1 MAQGR
6 GTINSGMA
14 QTPLLEHFPPLA
26 RNRNYLLLF
35 GSYVVSVLGD
45 RVHFLVM
52 LQLLCIV
59 ILRQKA
65 VDSQHFAQLN
75 LAMFL
80 PFFLLAPLAGIV
92 ADRIPRRRIMIS
104 CDLSRAVLVV
114 IARTVLLAGAMGRW
128 MSVPQLLWLLFG
140 SEVVLSIFGEMFS
153 PARAAILPNLVHPQQ
168 LLQANAWI
176 NPAGTIVTLIGFLV
190 GGWLVTRNLS
200 YAMYVDA
207 VTYCISAVCVI
218 TMRLPPGV
226 DVPAP
231 ANRGKSMRASLRQG
245 VSYLRRHTRP
255 LQVISLELGFF
266 AISTLI
272 LNSLPSLVHRRFHL
286 GPRHLYFTMALTG
299 LGMIAGALALS
310 RTKQNIPKEIGI
322 GWSVVLLGIGLL
334 LAAHAHSWPVMVL
347 WLMVAACFGSIMFIS
362 VDTLLQRIVPDFMRG
377 RVMGVRD
384 LVTTA
389 GLITMTLPMA
399 LLPDMHVLVVKLVY
413 AMGTLSLLLGIGLVI
428 FYYRG
433 QPLPAGQA
441 VILRIFRVYMVV
453 WHGYRRVGP
462 CRIPAQGPVIIVCN
476 HGCRSGPLALLISSP
491 RRFIRLMV
499 AQEYR
504 HTLFLGRL
512 LRWGQ
517 AIPRQRVPADAA
529 SLRSSLRVLRAG
541 CVLGLFLDGGISEAG
556 RLEPAPPEIAA
567 LALMSRAPVVPVYVH
582 SPRPHGRGFRNFFR
596 PARVRLYYGSPLHF
610 TNIAPRQRD
619 CATLEEVAGRIKQA
633 MTKLQ
638 AKVDADNAPS
648 AC

>member
-6 GTINSGMA
+6 GTINSGKA

-59 ILRQKA
+59 ILRQQA

-104 CDLSRAVLVV
+104 CDLARAVLVV
-114 IARTVLLAGAMGRW
+114 IARTVLLAGAMERW

-153 PARAAILPNLVHPQQ
+153 PARAAILPNLVHPRQ

-226 DVPAP
+226 DQPAP
-231 ANRGKSMRASLRQG
+231 ATRGPTIRASLQQG
-245 VSYLRRHTRP
+245 VGYLQRHSRP
-255 LQVISLELGFF
+255 LQVIALELGFF
-266 AISTLI
+266 AISTAI

-286 GPRHLYFTMALTG
+286 DSRYLYFTMALTG

-310 RTKQNIPKEIGI
+310 RAKQNIPKEIGI

-334 LAAHAHSWPVMVL
+334 LAAHAQSWPVMVL

-389 GLITMTLPMA
+389 GLIAMTVPMA
-399 LLPDMHVLVVKLVY
+399 LLPSINVLVVKLIY
-413 AMGTLSLLLGIGLVI
+413 AMGSVSLLLGIGLVI
-428 FYYRG
+428 IYYRG
-433 QPLPAGQA
+433 KALPPGQA
-441 VILRIFRVYMVV
+441 IALRILRAYMVV
-453 WHGYRRVGP
+453 WHGYRQIGP
-462 CRIPAQGPVIIVCN
+462 CRIPAHGPVIVAAN
-476 HGCRSGPLALLISSP
+476 QRSRLDPVALLISSP
-491 RRFIRLMV
+491 RRFIRLIF
-499 AQEYR
+499 AQKSYQNV
-504 HTLFLGRL
+504 FLGSL
-512 LRWGQ
+512 LRCSH
-517 AIPRQRVPADAA
+517 AIPVNRGSTSAA
-529 SLRSSLRVLRAG
+529 GFRSALRALRSGNVVGIFPDGFIAES
-541 CVLGLFLDGGISEAG
+541 GLLQ
-556 RLEPAPPEIAA
+556 LPHPAIAA
-567 LALMSRAPVVPVYVH
+567 LALMSGAPVVPVYVH
-582 SPRPHGRGFRNFFR
+582 SSHRHRRRLWDFLRPGK
-596 PARVRLYYGSPLHF
+596 VRLYYGAPLRF
-610 TNIAPRQRD
+610 TDISSRQPDQSALEQCTVRIMHAIAD
-619 CATLEEVAGRIKQA
+619 
-633 MTKLQ
+633 LQ
-638 AKVDADNAPS
+638 AKADSHA
-648 AC
+648 

>member
-453 WHGYRRVGP
+453 WHGYRRIGP
-462 CRIPAQGPVIIVCN
+462 CRIPAHGPVIVAAN
-476 HGCRSGPLALLISSP
+476 HRSMLDPVALLISSP
-491 RRFIRLMV
+491 RRFIRLIV
-499 AQEYR
+499 AQKSYQNV
-504 HTLFLGRL
+504 FL
-512 LRWGQ
+512 
-517 AIPRQRVPADAA
+517 A
-529 SLRSSLRVLRAG
+529 SLLGCSHTIPVNRGSTSAAGFQPALRALRAG
-541 CVLGLFLDGGISEAG
+541 SVLGLFPEGGISESG
-556 RLEPAPPEIAA
+556 LLQPPHPAIAA
-567 LALMSRAPVVPVYVH
+567 LALMSGAPVVPVYVH
-582 SPRPHGRGFRNFFR
+582 SSRRHRRGLWDFLRPGK
-596 PARVRLYYGSPLHF
+596 VRLYYGAPLRF
-610 TNIAPRQRD
+610 ADIPSRQPNQSALEQCTVRIMRAIAD
-619 CATLEEVAGRIKQA
+619 
-633 MTKLQ
+633 LQ
-638 AKVDADNAPS
+638 AKADRHA
-648 AC
+648 

>member
-6 GTINSGMA
+6 GTINSGQA
-14 QTPLLEHFPPLA
+14 PTPLLAHFPPLA

-114 IARTVLLAGAMGRW
+114 IARTVLLAAALQHW

-207 VTYCISAVCVI
+207 FTYCISAACVI
-218 TMRLPPGV
+218 AMRMPRGV

-245 VSYLRRHTRP
+245 LSYLRRHTRP

-299 LGMIAGALALS
+299 LGMIAGALAVS
-310 RTKQNIPKEIGI
+310 RAKQNIPKEIGI

-334 LAAHAHSWPVMVL
+334 LAAHAPSWPAMVL

-384 LVTTA
+384 LVTTG
-389 GLITMTLPMA
+389 GLIAMTIPMA
-399 LLPDMHVLVVKLVY
+399 LLPSMYVPVVKLLY
-413 AMGTLSLLLGIGLVI
+413 AMGTISLLLGMGLVI

-433 QPLPAGQA
+433 QALPAGQA
-441 VILRIFRVYMVV
+441 VMLRIFRVYMVV
-453 WHGYRRVGP
+453 WHGYRRIGP
-462 CRIPAQGPVIIVCN
+462 CRIPAEGPVIIACN
-476 HGCRSGPLALLISSP
+476 HGPMPGPLALFVSSP
-491 RRFIRLMV
+491 RRLIRLMV
-499 AQEYR
+499 AQEYC
-504 HTLFLGRL
+504 HATFLAPL
-512 LRWGQ
+512 IRWGQ
-517 AIPRQRVPADAA
+517 AIPVHGSSAEPSGLRPA
-529 SLRSSLRVLRAG
+529 LRALRAG
-541 CVLGLFLDGGISEAG
+541 SVLGLFPEGGTSRSG
-556 RLEPAPPEIAA
+556 LLEPARTEIAA

-582 SPRPHGRGFRNFFR
+582 STRPHRRRFRNFFR
-596 PARVRLYYGSPLHF
+596 SGTLRLYYGAPLRFNH
-610 TNIAPRQRD
+610 IAPRQHD
-619 CATLEEVAGRIKQA
+619 HATLDQVADRIMQA
-633 MTKLQ
+633 IAELR
-638 AKVDADNAPS
+638 AKADG
-648 AC
+648 